1 MAIDVRRPTAW
12 TGWVVFAAAV
22 MLTMGALDIVQG
34 LVALNKSSTYLIPAQ
49 DLLVT
54 TDYTTWGW
62 SLIVWGVV
70 VILAGL
76 ALFAGRAWGRWFAI
90 VAVIVNAI
98 GQIAWFP
105 TYPLWS
111 LLAIGL
117 GVAVL
122 LALTV
127 HWHEARPPSY

>member
-1 MAIDVRRPTAW
+1 MATDVQRPAAW

-34 LVALNKSSTYLIPAQ
+34 LVALNKSSTYLIPSQ

-62 SLIVWGVV
+62 SLIAWGVV

-76 ALFAGRAWGRWFAI
+76 ALFAGQAWGRWFAI

-127 HWHEARPPSY
+127 HWREARPTY